1 MDSIVNSFLGQMD
14 SHPQQHPLVIFY
26 DLKTDHISDN
36 VHQTVDYQET
46 FEPFKLANDNAQ
58 IVELVAVENTK
69 GSQFE
74 KHFYSADSQTITKE
88 KYFSVICQFLQW
100 MNSARIEDQRI
111 ILVAHNNQFFHYHIF
126 TSIFLLLGGSIPDYI
141 YFFDSMTLVNKF
153 LFIG

>member
-1 MDSIVNSFLGQMD
+1 MDSIVNSLIG
-14 SHPQQHPLVIFY
+14 SHPQEPLVIFY
-26 DLKTDHISDN
+26 DLKTDHIYDN
-36 VHQTVDYQET
+36 VHQTVEYQET

-88 KYFSVICQFLQW
+88 KYFSVFCQFLQW

>member
-1 MDSIVNSFLGQMD
+1 MDSIVNSLIG
-14 SHPQQHPLVIFY
+14 SHPQEPLVIFY
-26 DLKTDHISDN
+26 DLKTDHIYDN
-36 VHQTVDYQET
+36 VHQTVEYQET

-88 KYFSVICQFLQW
+88 KYFSVFCQFLQW

-141 YFFDSMTLVNKF
+141 YFFDSMNLVKKF